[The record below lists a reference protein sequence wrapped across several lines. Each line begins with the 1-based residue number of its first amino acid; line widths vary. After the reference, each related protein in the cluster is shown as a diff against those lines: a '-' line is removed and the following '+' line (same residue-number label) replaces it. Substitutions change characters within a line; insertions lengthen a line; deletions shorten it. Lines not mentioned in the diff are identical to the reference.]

1 MAITPAAP
9 VPPAAPSPGG
19 WQSVRAFLGIGSV
32 ADWLFK
38 SLCRS
43 SAVVVILLVALIVAL
58 LSLQAW
64 PAIRQ
69 PGSGGVHGQELE
81 SQPEVRRDGEKIL
94 SEGTFDVVPF
104 IWGSIVTSII
114 AMLLA
119 VPLGVGTAAFLS
131 EIAGP
136 SVKRGGSFLVEL
148 LAAIPSVV
156 YGFWGVNFLRPGCK
170 TFSPEWAGRT
180 TPARV
185 YFRRASSSPSWS
197 SPTWP
202 PSPTTFFRPCRA
214 PCVRGR
220 WPWAPPDGRQYGGLL
235 SLMGRQAS
243 PAAASSP

>member
-1 MAITPAAP
+1 M
-9 VPPAAPSPGG
+9 
-19 WQSVRAFLGIGSV
+19 
-32 ADWLFK
+32 
-38 SLCRS
+38 
-43 SAVVVILLVALIVAL
+43 VILLVALIVAL

-69 PGSGGVHGQELE
+69 R
-81 SQPEVRRDGEKIL
+81 VRRCSRPRVGDPNPRYSADGEKIL

-156 YGFWGVNFLRPGCK
+156 YGFWGVNFLAPWVQDIFTRMGGPNN
-170 TFSPEWAGRT
+170 AGK
-180 TPARV
+180 
-185 YFRRASSSPSWS
+185 
-197 SPTWP
+197 
-202 PSPTTFFRPCRA
+202 
-214 PCVRGR
+214 
-220 WPWAPPDGRQYGGLL
+220 GLL
-235 SLMGRQAS
+235 SSGLILAIMVVPYVAAVSYDVLQAVPGAVRQGSLAVGATRWQTIWRVVI
-243 PAAASSP
+243 PYGAPGITGGCFLALG